1 MCGII
6 AGTAGRDVVAELLAG
21 LRALEY
27 RGYDSAGFAWSPGN
41 GSSCAVCSGGSM
53 P

>member
-21 LRALEY
+21 LRALGI
-27 RGYDSAGFAWSPGN
+27 RVTTRRGFAWSPGN